1 MSLTSTPGSPPTLHT
16 NPPAVW
22 KVLHGVTL
30 RPPVVA
36 WRGQTYT
43 GARLAGLD
51 DRQASQVTGVVGVVR
66 RQNFVGVV
74 ASQIQQA
81 QRACSLLDAR
91 WLGPADVEQANVQSE
106 SACLLETEAS
116 NKHASDTSNK
126 TGTFAHTYH
135 WQAPTALQANS
146 VNPSSNAA
154 NASIASFDG
163 ATLSI
168 WAALPRVVLD
178 ALRAELACL
187 CQLAPTAIFFY
198 STHPATPATV
208 EICDAAVDAALLS
221 WHVKRP
227 VRVAASA
234 HISTHSPD
242 AWRVTCS
249 AQTTQATTR
258 QTPIFHTR
266 IQNADAPRR
275 PSLAALLCGLQA
287 LCAPQK
293 TTLTLCADTRHET
306 LDFHT
311 SEAAVAAQVFARE
324 SFLDEYWRSQG
335 QDPLQARLHAL
346 IDDTGRALIEA
357 VREQSG
363 WGVDASQPLP
373 AGRGRGFAYA
383 HVVDNPQADN
393 PRTSPA
399 HVRSAWVAE
408 VQVQPDSGQLE
419 LLRVT
424 VGHDVDHGV
433 DHDVDHTTEQA
444 ESPQAL
450 EQAIQET
457 ALHCLPAP
465 HSWDSW
471 GNPDFSIMLSNT
483 RTDVQIVRCGI
494 RPNPGNV
501 NSDHDTPSTTL
512 AWHRGVELPVT
523 AAIANAI
530 AQATGIR
537 LRQAPLDTQ
546 ALQNQLGSRSTPPRP
561 IWKRPALWLGGLAS
575 AVGGLMLALSPWRGA
590 IAPLA
595 ELDTSLYSEQAIARG
610 QLVAIAG
617 DCMVCHT
624 AKGGEVNAGG
634 LALDTPFGTIYSTNI
649 TPDRAT
655 GIGTWS
661 FAAFERAMRQGIH
674 QNGQRLYPAFPYTAF
689 AKISD
694 ADMQALYAWLMTR
707 EPVSKLSPETRLS
720 FPYNLR
726 FAMTGWNALFHDATP
741 YTPDP
746 EQSRL
751 WNRGAYLVQGAGH
764 CGACHTPRNVLGAEK
779 TGEHFLSGGL
789 ADGWEAPALNQLSKA
804 PIPWTE
810 NSLYDYLRTGYSP
823 LHGVAAGPMAPV
835 VHGLAQLPDEDVRAM
850 AHYLASLTAPGTNQ
864 SGNGTNASNTN
875 GVMNTTGLSS
885 ELLTDAQ
892 QAARLEQRSREL
904 DNVMLLPAER
914 LFDGACAVCHDTR
927 DGPPL
932 FGTRP
937 SLALN
942 TNLHSDLPD
951 NVIQVLLHGIPEPAL
966 PNLGYMPGFKD
977 SLNDEQLTNL
987 LTYMRQRFAPDKPA
1001 WKNLPEKIRALR
1013 QGAEH

>member
-1 MSLTSTPGSPPTLHT
+1 MSLTSSPDSPPSLQK

-22 KVLHGVTL
+22 QILHGVTL

-36 WRGQTYT
+36 WCDQAYA

-51 DRQASQVTGVVGVVR
+51 DTQARQVTGVVEVVR

-81 QRACSLLDAR
+81 QRARSLLDAR
-91 WLGPADVEQANVQSE
+91 WLDPPNVGQTNVQPE
-106 SACLLETEAS
+106 SVRFLQTEAAD
-116 NKHASDTSNK
+116 KQVSDKQTSNT
-126 TGTFAHTYH
+126 TGAFAHTYQ
-135 WQAPTALQANS
+135 WQAPTVLPSNS
-146 VNPSSNAA
+146 ANPSSHAA
-154 NASIASFDG
+154 IASFDG

-168 WAALPRVVLD
+168 WAALPRAMLD

-187 CQLAPTAIFFY
+187 CQLAPAAIFLY
-198 STHPATPATV
+198 PAHPFASATV
-208 EICDAAVDAALLS
+208 ETYDTAVEAALLS

-227 VRVAASA
+227 VQVAVSMQ
-234 HISTHSPD
+234 IPTHVPE
-242 AWRVTCS
+242 AWRVACS
-249 AQTTQATTR
+249 AQTAQTSTP
-258 QTPIFHTR
+258 QTPTFHTQ
-266 IQNADAPRR
+266 IQNADAQQR

-287 LCAPQK
+287 LLAPQK
-293 TTLTLCADTRHET
+293 SALTLCADTRHEI
-306 LDFHT
+306 LSLHAGE
-311 SEAAVAAQVFARE
+311 SAVAAQVFARE
-324 SFLDEYWRSQG
+324 SFLDECWRSQG

-346 IDDTGRALIEA
+346 KDDTGRALIEA
-357 VREQSG
+357 VREQAG

-373 AGRGRGFAYA
+373 AGRGHGFAYA
-383 HVVDNPQADN
+383 HVVDNTQAL
-393 PRTSPA
+393 PA
-399 HVRSAWVAE
+399 HVRSAWVAD
-408 VQVQPDSGQLE
+408 VQVHPDSGQLE

-424 VGHDVDHGV
+424 VGHDVDHAREQ
-433 DHDVDHTTEQA
+433 TEP
-444 ESPQAL
+444 PQAL

-457 ALHCLPAP
+457 VLRCLPAP
-465 HSWDSW
+465 HVQGNWDSW
-471 GNPDFSIMLSNT
+471 GSAQPDVSIALSNI
-483 RTDVQIVRCGI
+483 RTDVQI
-494 RPNPGNV
+494 
-501 NSDHDTPSTTL
+501 TPSTTL
-512 AWHRGVELPVT
+512 AWHRGAALPVT

-546 ALQNQLGSRSTPPRP
+546 ALQNPLHNLSTNKPPRP
-561 IWKRPALWLGGLAS
+561 IWKRPALWLAGLAS

-590 IAPLA
+590 IAPQA

-610 QLVAIAG
+610 RLVAIAG

-624 AKGGEVNAGG
+624 AKGGAAGAGG

-674 QNGQRLYPAFPYTAF
+674 QNGRHLYPAFPYTAF

-707 EPVSKLSPETRLS
+707 EPVAAQAPATRLS

-726 FAMTGWNALFHDATP
+726 FAMAGWNALFHDATP
-741 YTPDP
+741 WTPDP

-764 CGACHTPRNVLGAEK
+764 CGACHTPRNALGAEK
-779 TGEHFLSGGL
+779 TGKHFLSGGL

-850 AHYLASLTAPGTNQ
+850 AHYLASLTAPATNP
-864 SGNGTNASNTN
+864 SDNTTSASQTN
-875 GVMNTTGLSS
+875 GGVSDISTQ
-885 ELLTDAQ
+885 AQ

-904 DNVMLLPAER
+904 EDVMLLPAER

-951 NVIQVLLHGIPEPAL
+951 NVIQVLLHGIAEPAL

-977 SLNDEQLTNL
+977 SLNDEQLSTL
-987 LTYMRQRFAPDKPA
+987 LAYMRQRFAPDKPA
-1001 WKNLPEKIRALR
+1001 WKNVPEKIRALR
-1013 QGAEH
+1013 QEGH